1 MAERDLDAGLV
12 RASHLLAKC
21 EFLLRHFD
29 GERENA
35 ELLATAR
42 QFCDEAEEE
51 AVPGDAEAAATI
63 AILRSMAATFS
74 LRHAVLFNVNCDFD
88 DDDGTLLNGMEE
100 HDEECVSRPLAEQ
113 AVQAAR
119 AALNADP
126 EDPLVPLYLGH
137 ALTWSGDRDGAVAA
151 YEEAMRRDPWDGCAQ
166 SSLEYL
172 DAAPSGRPSP
182 NEMSC
187 GRHGFALLR
196 GCFWISN
203 NDWDSESLLFRSV
216 ADARAHVDKRLSAYL
231 TQDDLDDEDAE
242 LVLQIHRPGRHIAEY
257 DLNARIQQE
266 PDDEPSRID
275 WSGIPVHEPLES
287 PLPPGRPLR
296 IGGHTCFHGGSE

>member
-1 MAERDLDAGLV
+1 MAGRALDAGLAH
-12 RASHLLAKC
+12 ASHLLAKC

-35 ELLATAR
+35 ELLADAR
-42 QFCDEAEEE
+42 RCCDEAEEE
-51 AVPGDAEAAATI
+51 AVRGDVETAATI
-63 AILRSMAATFS
+63 AILRSMAATLS
-74 LRHAVLFNVNCDFD
+74 LRHTVLFNVNCDFD

-100 HDEECVSRPLAEQ
+100 HDEECVSRPPAEQ

-151 YEEAMRRDPWDGCAQ
+151 YEEAMRRDPRDGCAQ
-166 SSLEYL
+166 SSLQYL
-172 DAAPSGRPSP
+172 EAEPNSRPTP
-182 NEMSC
+182 NEMSR

-203 NDWDSESLLFRSV
+203 NDSDSESLLFGSV
-216 ADARAHVDKRLSAYL
+216 ADARAHVDRRLSTYL
-231 TQDDLDDEDAE
+231 TEDDLEDEGAE
-242 LVLQIHRPGRHIAEY
+242 LVLQVHRPGRQIIEY
-257 DLNARIQQE
+257 DLNAQMQQE
-266 PDDEPSRID
+266 SDEEPLRID
-275 WSGIPVHEPLES
+275 WAGIPVHEPLKS
-287 PLPPGRPLR
+287 PYPPGRPLR
-296 IGGHTCFHGGSE
+296 IGGHTCFYGGSE